1 MAKQD
6 VSEKVIQ
13 EKIKRIKEI
22 YAEFCSLISSLRS
35 QQNKII
41 KQVLTRSEQAEMQ
54 RLIKKLGKIKTEDF
68 NK

>member
-22 YAEFCSLISSLRS
+22 YAEFCSLINSLRG

>member
-22 YAEFCSLISSLRS
+22 YAEFCSLISSLRG